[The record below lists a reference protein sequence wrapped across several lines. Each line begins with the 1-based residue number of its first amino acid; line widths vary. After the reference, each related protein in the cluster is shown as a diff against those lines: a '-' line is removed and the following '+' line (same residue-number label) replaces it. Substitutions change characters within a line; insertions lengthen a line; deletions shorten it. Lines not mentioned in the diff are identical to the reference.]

1 VNRLIRRL
9 APLALALALPFVT
22 GPAGAEDATQWLR
35 RDSLTIVTAQ
45 RKVDFKV
52 EVART
57 SEQQERGLMYRDALA
72 PDAGMI
78 FPFSPP
84 QAASFWMKNTRIPLD
99 LIFIR
104 PDGRIARIAAM
115 ATPYSLDLI
124 PSGEPVAAVLEIAGG
139 RAAAAGI
146 APGDRVRWRSRGR

>member
-1 VNRLIRRL
+1 MNRLIRRL

-22 GPAGAEDATQWLR
+22 GPAGAESAAQSLPR
-35 RDSLTIVTAQ
+35 ESLTIVTARQ
-45 RKVDFKV
+45 KLNFQV

-57 SEQQERGLMYRDALA
+57 PGQQELGLMYRDALA

-78 FPFSPP
+78 FPFRPP
-84 QAASFWMKNTRIPLD
+84 QPASFWMKNTRIPLD

-104 PDGRIARIAAM
+104 PNGTIARIAAM

-139 RAAAAGI
+139 RAASAGI
-146 APGDRVRWRSRGR
+146 APGDRVRWHAHWR